1 MHGNATAH
9 KSFIV
14 TSYLKDNGSG
24 VSPHPPYILHLAPCN
39 VNLTNSYAV
48 GDLKVVMLSEVL
60 FSRVQ
65 RVYLKRNTYL
75 FFYIDIIIR
84 KKYSRF
90 RIDVNVRTD
99 VTLLMVQQYSYLFS
113 NILRKKIIVN
123 LEIKLRHR
131 SVMPYL
137 NKCRRWYGDSNC
149 CVLYKALNMTNQCI
163 V

>member
-24 VSPHPPYILHLAPCN
+24 VSPHPPYSPDLAPRN
-39 VNLTNSYAV
+39 VNLTKSYAV

-137 NKCRRWYGDSNC
+137 NKCRRWYC
-149 CVLYKALNMTNQCI
+149 
-163 V
+163 